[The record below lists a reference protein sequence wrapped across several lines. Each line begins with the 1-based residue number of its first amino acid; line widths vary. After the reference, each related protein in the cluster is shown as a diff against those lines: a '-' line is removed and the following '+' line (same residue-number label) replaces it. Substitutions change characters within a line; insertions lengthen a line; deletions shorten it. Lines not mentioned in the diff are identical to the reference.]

1 VEGEVAE
8 EEGEEDKKIKTV
20 LKLHLKVVDSIL
32 AELFRFIWKNNITT
46 TNELIC
52 VVQNECIMYRQL
64 PPINVIKTKQ
74 RINGLQISFNADDQ
88 VLSLN
93 LCNFFLQ

>member
-20 LKLHLKVVDSIL
+20 LKLHLNVVDSIL

-46 TNELIC
+46 TNELITLFALFKMS
-52 VVQNECIMYRQL
+52 VLCIASC
-64 PPINVIKTKQ
+64 
-74 RINGLQISFNADDQ
+74 LQ
-88 VLSLN
+88 
-93 LCNFFLQ
+93 